1 MQWIPTVDGKVLIGE
16 PHDIIVQNQTWNKV
30 PLIIGSMRNETD
42 AWVPSNLSEIEYKAL
57 FDTAMDLQWGKGA
70 GTKIDHVYN
79 TSSTYFEKVGLAST
93 DWLMT
98 CYVRRIAKAASQ
110 QNVPTFLYHFLH
122 YNSIG
127 ADPTNAVQPNPKH
140 PACNDGRAACH
151 AGDNMYT
158 MGSVKLL
165 PNASFTNLEENIS
178 NGIMSSTARLVE
190 MIGKTKNTIAA
201 AVLPLVL
208 YDETEKSLAWGGTFD
223 TDGNE
228 LVSAVV
234 ENFRSDVC
242 DFWDAQTPK

>member
-1 MQWIPTVDGKVLIGE
+1 M
-16 PHDIIVQNQTWNKV
+16 
-30 PLIIGSMRNETD
+30 
-42 AWVPSNLSEIEYKAL
+42 
-57 FDTAMDLQWGKGA
+57 
-70 GTKIDHVYN
+70 
-79 TSSTYFEKVGLAST
+79 
-93 DWLMT
+93 
-98 CYVRRIAKAASQ
+98 RRIAKAASQ